1 MKRTVLFLALAAA
14 VFAACDKNDDERQQE
29 QTACPIAKIAQVN
42 YAADEEGGPFSKY
55 FEVIMEPRFD
65 AQGRLSGINRESW
78 GMSIEEK
85 DSADIYHYLKDFEE
99 TIDVIYNPDHTGKL
113 VYKGQTY
120 SYRFP
125 GGVPTAFTDTFEIEV
140 PLVFNNDW
148 NITRTGESSFEYEY
162 SDGYWQEYDVTWQNG
177 DLMSYGQYSFT
188 YSDETNPFKDWIDF
202 TPGMISI
209 PEEYSFGL
217 MGKRSAHI
225 PATINDEESLA
236 PVTTVSVTKDKQG
249 RITQL
254 RYDREGEENIAY
266 STLEIQYK

>member
-1 MKRTVLFLALAAA
+1 MILALAAA
-14 VFAACDKNDDERQQE
+14 VFAACDKSDEERQQE
-29 QTACPIAKIAQVN
+29 QTLCPIARISQVS
-42 YAADEEGGPFSKY
+42 YSADQEGGPFSKY
-55 FEVIMEPRFD
+55 FEVMMEPNFD
-65 AQGRLSGINRESW
+65 AQGRLSGIIRRSW
-78 GMSIEEK
+78 GMTVEET

-99 TIDVIYNPDHTGKL
+99 TVDVIYNPDHTGKL

-120 SYRFP
+120 SHKFI
-125 GGVPTAFTDTFEIEV
+125 GGVPVATSDTFDIEI

-148 NITRTGESSFEYEY
+148 CITRAGESSYEYEY
-162 SDGYWQEYDVTWQNG
+162 ADGYWKDGDMITWQDG
-177 DLMSYGQYSFT
+177 DMMTCGQYSFT
-188 YSDETNPFKDWIDF
+188 YSDEANPFKDWIDF
-202 TPGMISI
+202 TPGMISL

-225 PATINDEESLA
+225 PATIYDEDSMI
-236 PVTTVSVTKDKQG
+236 PTTTVSVTKDKQG